1 LNQSE
6 RSRDPRVVRRWV
18 WMMGSLLLVVGCH
31 ARQSG
36 DTSIL
41 ERIVRAAR
49 SKTETRPGELAAKGL
64 AAITEECAKQSY
76 KTASK
81 GLIVSETGLHE
92 DVFALRDR
100 VSYGQDAFRLDE
112 ALQLESLLHAET
124 EGLGHPTEQ
133 AGCVQEFA
141 EYLEALTDPM
151 VEADERQKELD
162 LSSFKDSAK
171 EAQEQAD
178 KRLSDS
184 ERPAEPKTQVP
195 GSQPQ

>member
-1 LNQSE
+1 
-6 RSRDPRVVRRWV
+6 
-18 WMMGSLLLVVGCH
+18 MMGSLLLVAGCH

-36 DTSIL
+36 DISIL
-41 ERIVRAAR
+41 ERIERATH
-49 SKTETRPGELAAKGL
+49 SKAEARPGELAAKGL

-100 VSYGQDAFRLDE
+100 VSYGEEAFRLDE
-112 ALQLESLLHAET
+112 ALQLESLLHAAAD
-124 EGLGHPTEQ
+124 GLGHPTEQ
-133 AGCVQEFA
+133 AGCVQKFA
-141 EYLEALTDPM
+141 EHLETLTDPM

-162 LSSFKDSAK
+162 LSAFKDSAK
-171 EAQEQAD
+171 EVQEQAD

-184 ERPAEPKTQVP
+184 ERPLEPKMQLP
-195 GSQPQ
+195 GPQPQ

>member
-1 LNQSE
+1 
-6 RSRDPRVVRRWV
+6 
-18 WMMGSLLLVVGCH
+18 MMGTLLLAGGCH

-36 DTSIL
+36 ETTLL
-41 ERIVRAAR
+41 ERIAHAAR
-49 SKTETRPGELAAKGL
+49 SKTEASQPGELAEKGR
-64 AAITEECAKQSY
+64 AAITDECAKQSY

-100 VSYGQDAFRLDE
+100 VSYRQEAFRLGE
-112 ALQLESLLHAET
+112 ALRLESLLHAEAN
-124 EGLGHPTEQ
+124 GLGHPTEQ
-133 AGCVQEFA
+133 AECVEEFA
-141 EYLEALTDPM
+141 EHLEALTDPL

-162 LSSFKDSAK
+162 VSAFKDSAK

-178 KRLSDS
+178 KRLSES
-184 ERPAEPKTQVP
+184 EKPTEPKTQPP